1 MTDIR
6 SSLPAVAGGVPVRDK
21 MLPFNRAWIGD
32 EEIQAVVET
41 LKSGWLTTGPRTKQ
55 FERELAGYLG
65 AGRVVCLN
73 SCTSALHLA
82 LVLKGIG
89 PGDEVI
95 TTPISFPSTSNV
107 IIHTGADVVFA
118 DVRDEDMNIDPP
130 EIEKRITSRTRAIM
144 PVHMAGEPCDMS
156 AIRSICDSHG
166 LALIQDSAHALECR
180 WEGRK
185 LAEYG
190 DLSCFSFYVTK
201 NITTAEGGAI
211 AGADDEVMERAATL
225 SIFGIS
231 KDAWKRY
238 NVPGYQ
244 HWETMEAGYKYNMFD
259 IQASLGLVQLKKI
272 DSFRKRRLE
281 LVRQYDEAFNNHPCL
296 TPWNRSP
303 RATHAHY
310 LYVLRLATDRLR
322 CSRDEFMAAMEAEN
336 IGIGIHFRSL
346 AHQHYYRNKYP
357 AQLRNC
363 PVAEQIGNQILSI
376 PLYPLMTDTDCQQVI
391 DAVTRLLNHFRR

>member
-1 MTDIR
+1 MKAG
-6 SSLPAVAGGVPVRDK
+6 SFQPAVAGGAPVRAQ

-32 EEIQAVVET
+32 EEIQAVVDT
-41 LKSGWLTTGPRTKQ
+41 LQSGWLTTGPRTKQ
-55 FERELAGYLG
+55 FEKDLSDYLG

-118 DVRDEDMNIDPP
+118 DVKAEDMNIDPR
-130 EIEKRITSRTRAIM
+130 EIEKRITPRTRAIL
-144 PVHMAGEPCDMS
+144 PVHMAGEPCDMT
-156 AIRSICDSHG
+156 AIRDLCNQHNLI
-166 LALIQDSAHALECR
+166 LIQDSAHALECT
-180 WEGRK
+180 WDDVK
-185 LAEYG
+185 LAQYG

-201 NITTAEGGAI
+201 NITTAEGGAL
-211 AGADDEVMERAATL
+211 AGADDEVLDRASTL

-259 IQASLGLVQLKKI
+259 IQAALGLVQLKKI
-272 DSFRKRRLE
+272 ESFRARRLE
-281 LVRQYDEAFNNHPCL
+281 LVERYDRAFRDHPGL
-296 TPWNRSP
+296 LPWVRSP
-303 RATHAHY
+303 RARHAHY
-310 LYVLRLATDRLR
+310 LYVLRLETDRLR
-322 CSRDEFMAAMEAEN
+322 CTRDEFMAAMEAEK

-346 AHQHYYRNKYP
+346 AHQFYYRNRYP
-357 AQLRNC
+357 DQVQNC
-363 PVAEQIGNQILSI
+363 RIAELIGNQILSI
-376 PLYPLMTDTDCQQVI
+376 PLYPLMSNQDCDDVI
-391 DAVTRLLNHFRR
+391 EAVLKLLTYFRR